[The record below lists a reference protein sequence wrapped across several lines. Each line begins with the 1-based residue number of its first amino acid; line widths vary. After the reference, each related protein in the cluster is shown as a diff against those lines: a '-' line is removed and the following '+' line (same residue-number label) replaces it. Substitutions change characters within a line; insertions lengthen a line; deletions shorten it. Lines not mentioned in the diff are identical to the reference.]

1 MKTADGKKSFGSA
14 FRAHRYDREH
24 EGPRAE
30 AHQMGVNS
38 AAMPEEQEEALEEQV
53 HPGIHDE
60 IQQVAAEHGPA
71 HEIHMQ
77 HDHEGGVHH
86 VTTHHPDGYVHEA
99 DHPSAE
105 HAHTHA
111 AHAAGLAP
119 PEEPEEEAPEHHSP
133 KPKKAKA
140 EEKDEYEPE
149 ALPD

>member
-24 EGPRAE
+24 QEGPRAE
-30 AHQMGVNS
+30 AHQMGMGG
-38 AAMPEEQEEALEEQV
+38 AAMPEQKEEALEEQV

-86 VTTHHPDGYVHEA
+86 VHSVHHDGYEHHA

-105 HAHTHA
+105 HAHAHA
-111 AHAAGLAP
+111 AHAAGVTP
-119 PEEPEEEAPEHHSP
+119 PEEPEEEVAEHHS
-133 KPKKAKA
+133 KNPKKKEA

-149 ALPD
+149 PLD